1 MNTAINR
8 PAVLFITAGRA
19 TADNFPE
26 QRREVLS
33 VVDAAVDAGVAFVQ
47 IREKQLSARLLSELT
62 AAVVAAAEGSET
74 KVVVNDR
81 ADVALAAGADGV
93 HVTTVSIPAKV
104 VREKFPKRFIIG
116 VSTHSLDEVVRAR
129 DDGADYAIFGP
140 VFATPGK
147 HAAQGLDELKR
158 VCDAVAPFPVVAIG
172 GIDPSNCEGVIA
184 AGASGVAGIRSF
196 NDATSLGAICR
207 TLHT

>member
-1 MNTAINR
+1 LNTAINR

-19 TADNFPE
+19 TADNFPD

-74 KVVVNDR
+74 KVLVNDR
-81 ADVALAAGADGV
+81 ADVAFGSAAHGV
-93 HVTTVSIPAKV
+93 HLTTFSIPAKV
-104 VREKFPKRFIIG
+104 IREKFPERFVVG
-116 VSTHSLDEVVRAR
+116 VSTHSLDEVMHAR
-129 DDGADYAIFGP
+129 DEGADYAIFGP

-147 HAAQGLDELKR
+147 QAAQGLDELKR

-172 GIDPSNCEGVIA
+172 GIDRSNCEAVIA

-196 NDATSLGAICR
+196 NDAASLVAICR
-207 TLHT
+207 TLQR